1 MKLKNED
8 RKRNGDRF
16 DVLVYWPSE
25 RHKAHVYADR
35 VELAGYISTR
45 FRSEFERWKLDVEPL
60 IKRLQATLKGSPP
73 GPPRSALS

>member
-8 RKRNGDRF
+8 PKRNGDRF

-45 FRSEFERWKLDVEPL
+45 FRNEFECWKLDVEPL
-60 IKRLQATLKGSPP
+60 IESLQASLRSSPP
-73 GPPRSALS
+73 GLRRFASS